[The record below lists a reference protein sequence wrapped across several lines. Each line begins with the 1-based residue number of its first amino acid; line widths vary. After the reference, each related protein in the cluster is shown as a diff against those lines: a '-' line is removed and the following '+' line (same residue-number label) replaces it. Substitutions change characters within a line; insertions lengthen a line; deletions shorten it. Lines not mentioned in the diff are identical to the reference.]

1 MAGRRLGKGSRGT
14 SAAGEAGEEGP
25 QDVRAS
31 DVGVGQV
38 GPMTREGAQ
47 EISPAW
53 GRGVGASARST
64 SLGRLRAPVRL
75 REGRTAAAGATGP
88 V

>member
-1 MAGRRLGKGSRGT
+1 MGEQPRGAWQLRGGGRGSSRECVPLAGRRLGKGSRGT

-25 QDVRAS
+25 QDGRAS
-31 DVGVGQV
+31 DVGVGRV

-53 GRGVGASARST
+53 GRGV
-64 SLGRLRAPVRL
+64 
-75 REGRTAAAGATGP
+75 
-88 V
+88 